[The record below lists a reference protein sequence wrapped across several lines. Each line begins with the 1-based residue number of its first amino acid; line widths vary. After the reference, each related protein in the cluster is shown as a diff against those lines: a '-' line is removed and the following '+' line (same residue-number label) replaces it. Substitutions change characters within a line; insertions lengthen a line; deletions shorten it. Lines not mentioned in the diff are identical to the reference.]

1 MYRLHSAAYEK
12 VWGTPRTEPWHPSPG
27 DQKKIG
33 EVWWTDTPA
42 LPLLY
47 KFLFTSEKL
56 SVQVHPEDDFAHRH
70 EAGSRGKTEMWRILR
85 ADPGA
90 SIALGF
96 KQTISRDTAIEAA
109 RSGAIEE
116 LLHWIPVS
124 PGDLY
129 FVPAGTVHAIGAG
142 LALCEVQQNSDVT
155 YRLYDYGRPRELHLD
170 KGFAVADLGPYDG
183 KRAGEIRCPFF
194 HVEEL
199 TFRGTFTLR
208 DPASLLI
215 LEGEGLAA
223 GLPFRAGE
231 AWRHAP
237 SHDPLVLESNGAVT
251 LLRVNE
257 MSSPNP

>member
-1 MYRLHSAAYEK
+1 MYRLQSAAHEK
-12 VWGTPRTEPWHPSPG
+12 VWGTPQTEPWYPATG
-27 DQKKIG
+27 RKIG
-33 EVWWTDTPA
+33 EVWWTDTPE

-70 EAGSRGKTEMWRILR
+70 ESGSRGKTEMWRILR

-96 KQTISRDTAIEAA
+96 RHEISRDTALEAA
-109 RSGAIEE
+109 QSGAIEE
-116 LLHWIPVS
+116 LLQWIPVA
-124 PGDLY
+124 PGDLF

-155 YRLYDYGRPRELHLD
+155 YRLYDYGRPRELHLE
-170 KGFAVADLGPYDG
+170 KGFAVADLKPYDG
-183 KRAGEIRCPFF
+183 KRAQQIRCDHF
-194 HVEEL
+194 HVEEIR
-199 TFRGTFTLR
+199 FRGTLTLR
-208 DPASLLI
+208 NPASLLI
-215 LEGEGLAA
+215 LEGHGLAG

-231 AWRHAP
+231 AWRHP
-237 SHDPLVLESNGAVT
+237 DHQDLVIESETDVT

-257 MSSPNP
+257 

>member
-1 MYRLHSAAYEK
+1 MSMYKLRSAAYEK
-12 VWGTPRTEPWHPSPG
+12 VWGTPRTAPWYQSTG
-27 DQKKIG
+27 DQKIG
-33 EVWWTDTPA
+33 EVWWTDDPP

-70 EAGSRGKTEMWRILR
+70 ESGSRGKTEMWRILR

-96 KQTISRDTAIEAA
+96 KEPISREEAVEAA

-116 LLHWIPVS
+116 MLKWIPVS
-124 PGDLY
+124 AGDMY

-155 YRLYDYGRPRELHLD
+155 YRLFDYGRPRELHLE
-170 KGFAVADLGPYDG
+170 KGFAVSDLGPYDG
-183 KRAGEIRCPFF
+183 LRRRRVQCAFFDVEDIRFSGQLAVDGPC
-194 HVEEL
+194 
-199 TFRGTFTLR
+199 
-208 DPASLLI
+208 SLLI
-215 LEGEGLAA
+215 LSGEGN
-223 GLPFRAGE
+223 GFQAGE
-231 AWRHAP
+231 AWRVRAGE
-237 SHDPLVLESNGAVT
+237 SAVLETNGSVE

-257 MSSPNP
+257 ASC